1 MAYFGSG
8 DAIKYIPG
16 SLGLADRTYIG
27 GLFMPRRRR
36 TLPEGIAGRI
46 KMRFLRDKRSNET
59 NARCH
64 VELFVSLPFFLSICL
79 SFIRPYPTDPF
90 VSYFFNVSGVLFL
103 RLHSRE
109 IHILPSHVGRLGLRR
124 GYVHRTLLRPLDK

>member
-8 DAIKYIPG
+8 DAIKYIPE
-16 SLGLADRTYIG
+16 SLELEDRTFIG
-27 GLFMPRRRR
+27 GLFMSRRRR
-36 TLPEGIAGRI
+36 TSLEGIAGRI

-64 VELFVSLPFFLSICL
+64 VELFVSPLFPICVCPP
-79 SFIRPYPTDPF
+79 FIRPYPTDPF
-90 VSYFFNVSGVLFL
+90 VSYFFNVSGVPFL

-109 IHILPSHVGRLGLRR
+109 IHMLLSHAGRLGLRR
-124 GYVHRTLLRPLDK
+124 G